1 MDYSSSPLGCARRNP
16 PDVACLRDA
25 KCLVEDERLRRCV
38 ISGGSATSL
47 EVGTDGFLYLIVRC
61 YYNSTV

>member
-16 PDVACLRDA
+16 PDVACFRGA

-38 ISGGSATSL
+38 ISDGSAIGGIRANNELRVS
-47 EVGTDGFLYLIVRC
+47 
-61 YYNSTV
+61 